1 MDTEKSLWEFVHD
14 VTHELRNPITICIG
28 YLELLGEE
36 PKERRRTIALVID
49 ELDRMGRMVDDLQ
62 LLAEAEHSD
71 LLHSEPVDIGLF
83 AQELTAEASA
93 VGSRRWMLDHSGEGT
108 FIGDRYR
115 LTQAVV
121 NLARNAVQ
129 NTRTEQA
136 VVIGTSLSEAEV
148 CIWVRDTG
156 PGIAVSDQACI
167 FDPFTRGKD
176 ARRRYRGGG
185 LGLAV
190 VRAIAEAHGG
200 RVELDSRLGKGST
213 FRMVLPRHVGEATTG
228 DQPQ

>member
-1 MDTEKSLWEFVHD
+1 MDTEKSLSEFVHN

-28 YLELLGEE
+28 YLELLGDE
-36 PKERRRTIALVID
+36 PKERRRTIALVLG
-49 ELDRMGRMVDDLQ
+49 ELDRMGRIVDDLQ

-71 LLHSEPVDIGLF
+71 FLHPEPIDIGLF
-83 AQELTAEASA
+83 AQEVTAEANT
-93 VGSRRWMLDHSGEGT
+93 VGPRRWTLDHSGEGT
-108 FIGDRYR
+108 FIADRHR

-129 NTRTEQA
+129 NTRAEQA

-156 PGIAVSDQACI
+156 PGIAVSDQARI

-185 LGLAV
+185 LGLAT

-200 RVELDSRLGKGST
+200 HVELESRLGVGST
-213 FRMVLPRHVGEATTG
+213 FTIVLPRYPATF
-228 DQPQ
+228 